1 MCGNS
6 DPGTSGLL
14 TPFGKIKGLC
24 FDDSEEPEDFYYK
37 LNQDLSDFTERN
49 GINYIKIDCDNPGDY
64 YRIIN
69 ELHKINK
76 DDVSVYGTSRD
87 GEMSII
93 IESEEMHDKGDQA
106 DEISSDNHE
115 TSSEIEESKDD

>member
-24 FDDSEEPEDFYYK
+24 FDDSDEPEDFYYK
-37 LNQDLSDFTERN
+37 LDQDISDFSEKHQ
-49 GINYIKIDCDNPGDY
+49 INYIKIDCDNPRDY

-69 ELHKINK
+69 DLHKINR
-76 DDVSVYGTSRD
+76 DDISVYGTSRD
-87 GEMSII
+87 GEMSVIV
-93 IESEEMHDKGDQA
+93 ESEEAYDKSDA
-106 DEISSDNHE
+106 SETSEISSE
-115 TSSEIEESKDD
+115 QTSPTDI